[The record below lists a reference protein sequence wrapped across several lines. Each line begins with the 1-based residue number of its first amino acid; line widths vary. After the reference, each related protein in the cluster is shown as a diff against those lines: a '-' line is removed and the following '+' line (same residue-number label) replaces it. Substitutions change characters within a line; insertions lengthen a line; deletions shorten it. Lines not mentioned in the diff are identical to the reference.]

1 MFVGTQLGMPDGT
14 NVGIAEGLWLGTA
27 VGKLLE
33 GTEDEGN
40 DDDGILLEGTE
51 EEGTDDDG
59 ILLEGTDDDGTVVG
73 GNCEQTT
80 RWCAMNNRDKRRRDD
95 NTLKE

>member
-33 GTEDEGN
+33 GTED
-40 DDDGILLEGTE
+40 
-51 EEGTDDDG
+51 EGTDDDG